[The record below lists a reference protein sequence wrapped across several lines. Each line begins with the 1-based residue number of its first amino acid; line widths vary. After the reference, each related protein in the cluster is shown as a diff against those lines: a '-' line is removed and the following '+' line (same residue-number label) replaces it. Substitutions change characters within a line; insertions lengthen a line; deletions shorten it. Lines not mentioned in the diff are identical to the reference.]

1 MSLDTHQ
8 SVYREKLIEHLFV
21 GEMLKLSWLKYAAT
35 LEVSHS
41 LLDRSGHDI
50 VLEANGV
57 VRHIQLKTSAISATT
72 ANQNV
77 HLDLGRKPSGCVI
90 WIQFAPATMA
100 LGPFLF
106 FGGLPGEPLAELQG
120 FKVAKHT
127 KANVKGIK
135 AERPNIRVVPRTS
148 FTYIESIEALYA
160 ELFGSALG

>member
-21 GEMLKLSWLKYAAT
+21 GEMLKLSWLEHGAT

-57 VRHIQLKTSAISATT
+57 VRHIQLKTSGISAAAIS
-72 ANQNV
+72 QNI
-77 HLDLGRKPSGCVI
+77 HLDLTRKPSGCVI
-90 WIQFAPATMA
+90 WIQFDPITMA

-106 FGGLPGEPLAELQG
+106 FGGLPGEPLTDLQG
-120 FKVAKHT
+120 LRVARHT
-127 KANVKGIK
+127 KANVAGVK
-135 AERPNIRVVPRTS
+135 AERPNIRVVPRAR
-148 FTYIESIEALYA
+148 FVRIESIDLLYA
-160 ELFGSALG
+160 TLFGSQQG

>member
-21 GEMLKLSWLKYAAT
+21 GEMLKLSWLKYGAT

-57 VRHIQLKTSAISATT
+57 VRHIQLKTSAISALT
-72 ANQNV
+72 ASQNI
-77 HLDLGRKPSGCVI
+77 HLDLARKPSGCVI
-90 WIQFAPATMA
+90 WIQFDPNSMA

-106 FGGLPGEPLAELQG
+106 FGGLPGEPLADLQA

-127 KANVKGIK
+127 KANVQGVK
-135 AERPNIRVVPRTS
+135 AERPNIRVVPRAS
-148 FTYIESIEALYA
+148 FARIESIEALYA
-160 ELFGSALG
+160 ELFGSQQR